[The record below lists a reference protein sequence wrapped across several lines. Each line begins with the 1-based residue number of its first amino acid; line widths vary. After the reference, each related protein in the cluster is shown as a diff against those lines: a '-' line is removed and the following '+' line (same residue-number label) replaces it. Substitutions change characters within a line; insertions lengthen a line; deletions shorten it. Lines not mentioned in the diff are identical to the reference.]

1 MIKRQSLAFGV
12 PPSSPRTIHALALS
26 SEASFP
32 PRDDRTMLFGRNKPE
47 VHVCVGERDPEVSR
61 LHGRAVFHDA
71 RWWVA
76 NTGKRP
82 IRLGSMRYLFPG
94 DEEFPLPD
102 GYTPLFVVGSVA
114 SERPLERREHLLEM
128 YVTGS
133 DGGQPPAKHAEVTR
147 PPRTWRLDPD
157 ERLAL
162 LILSQQYLYY
172 HFHPQ
177 PLSYRQT
184 AEQLAGLQPAVKWT
198 PKKVEWLVKAVRD
211 RLSGAGVRGLTR
223 DDVCGAQGLTKAE
236 AAVPIG
242 NVLNENLIRE
252 LMMST
257 TLVPRDLALL
267 DE

>member
-1 MIKRQSLAFGV
+1 MKRQSLAFGV
-12 PPSSPRTIHALALS
+12 PPSPPRSIHALALS

-32 PRDDRTMLFGRNKPE
+32 PKDERTMLFGRNKPE

-61 LHGRAVFHDA
+61 LHGKAVFHGE
-71 RWWVA
+71 RWWVT

-82 IRLGSMRYLFPG
+82 IRLGAMRYLFPG
-94 DEEFPLPD
+94 DEEFPLPE
-102 GYTPLFVVGSVA
+102 GYTPLFVVGSA
-114 SERPLERREHLLEM
+114 TPERPLERREHLLEM
-128 YVTGS
+128 YVTGR
-133 DGGQPPAKHAEVTR
+133 DGAQPPARHAEPTR
-147 PPRTWRLDPD
+147 PPRAWRLEPD

-184 AEQLAGLQPAVKWT
+184 AEQLADLQPEAKWT
-198 PKKVEWLVKAVRD
+198 PKKIEWLVKAVRD
-211 RLSGAGVRGLTR
+211 RLSGSGVRGLTR
-223 DDVCGAQGLTKAE
+223 NDVVGVQLTKEE

-242 NVLNENLIRE
+242 NILNENLIKE
-252 LMMST
+252 LMLST

-267 DE
+267 EG

>member
-1 MIKRQSLAFGV
+1 MKRQSLAFGV
-12 PPSSPRTIHALALS
+12 PPSPPRTIHALALS

-32 PRDDRTMLFGRNKPE
+32 PKDERTMLFGRNKPE

-61 LHGRAVFHDA
+61 KHGTVIFHNGH
-71 RWWVA
+71 WWIT

-82 IRLGSMRYLFPG
+82 IRMGAMRYLFPD

-102 GYTPLFVVGSVA
+102 GYTPLFVVGSA
-114 SERPLERREHLLEM
+114 APERPLERREHLLEM

-133 DGGQPPAKHAEVTR
+133 DGARPAAKHAEVTR
-147 PPRTWRLDPD
+147 PPRTWRLEPD

-184 AEQLAGLQPAVKWT
+184 AEQLSGLQPTVKWT
-198 PKKVEWLVKAVRD
+198 HKKVEWLVKGVRD
-211 RLSGAGVRGLTR
+211 RLSSSGVSGLTR
-223 DDVCGAQGLTKAE
+223 NDVCGVPDSAQEDGV
-236 AAVPIG
+236 VPIG
-242 NVLNENLIRE
+242 NVLNENLIKE
-252 LMMST
+252 LMLST

-267 DE
+267 DG